1 MSFQGGQIGDSITS
15 FHVLCSFPEL
25 KQQKHLNELNADSVS
40 VIAWLMYILKM
51 HDWEIKVS
59 PTTKLFTDRRRIY
72 VTDGMQNRGLGLDC
86 RNWSVLNKSPSFTF
100 IRQDRVRA

>member
-1 MSFQGGQIGDSITS
+1 MIASHPFMY
-15 FHVLCSFPEL
+15 FCSFPEL

-40 VIAWLMYILKM
+40 IIAWLVYILKM
-51 HDWEIKVS
+51 HDWEIKVW

-72 VTDGMQNRGLGLDC
+72 VTDRMQNRGLGPDC

-100 IRQDRVRA
+100 IGQDRMRA

>member
-51 HDWEIKVS
+51 HDWEIKVL
-59 PTTKLFTDRRRIY
+59 PKTKLFTDCSRIHW
-72 VTDGMQNRGLGLDC
+72 GSEEPNSSQNRTNSC
-86 RNWSVLNKSPSFTF
+86 SVFAWELQPRFSPIHTF
-100 IRQDRVRA
+100 